1 MIPETAKVLR
11 QLSFVSVDHDLL
23 GRPGPWRRGREAS
36 AAGAPGPG
44 DPHQLGPRVYL
55 TSWPRN
61 QESARL

>member
-11 QLSFVSVDHDLL
+11 QLAFVSVDHDLA
-23 GRPGPWRRGREAS
+23 WTRGREAS
-36 AAGAPGPG
+36 PAGGPGPG
-44 DPHQLGPRVYL
+44 DPHQLRPRVSL